1 MSIHIWLLT
10 PWVSSSLSLIVAE
23 PINFLKTRFLHSD
36 MPSNLVIDI

>member
-10 PWVSSSLSLIVAE
+10 PWVSSSLSLIVAGL
-23 PINFLKTRFLHSD
+23 IIFQKIRFPHSD